1 MEDTIGLKDELANEV
16 SDIFRLRWEER
27 DGYVVPED
35 SAVKLSNDGVNI
47 EGTVLYADM
56 ADSTKLVEA
65 ESKTFAA
72 EIYKTFL
79 RCAAKITISEGGT
92 VTAYDGDRVM
102 AVFLGESKNTS
113 AVRAAFKINWAVQN
127 ILTPAMKS
135 VYKSTNYVP
144 KHVVGID
151 SSPLFVARTGVRG
164 ANDLVWVGSAAN
176 YAAKLTSLPDSY
188 RTYITERVYKIMH
201 ESARLS
207 QGVSMWAALSW
218 NFNNS
223 TIYGSTYWWG
233 ID

>member
-1 MEDTIGLKDELANEV
+1 MSLKDELVKEI
-16 SDIFRLRWEER
+16 SEIFRSPWEER
-27 DGYVVPED
+27 DGSVVPEY
-35 SAVKLSNDGVNI
+35 SAVKLSNDGVNL

-56 ADSTKLVEA
+56 ADSTKLVEVK
-65 ESKTFAA
+65 SKTFAA

-79 RCAAKITISEGGT
+79 RCAAKIIISEGGA

-102 AVFLGESKNTS
+102 AVFLGDSKNTT
-113 AVRAAFKINWAVQN
+113 AVRAALKIYWAVEN

-135 VYKSTNYVP
+135 VYKDGDYVP

-151 SSPLFVARTGVRG
+151 SSKLFVARTGVRG
-164 ANDLVWVGSAAN
+164 ANDLVWVGTAAN
-176 YAAKLTSLPDSY
+176 YAAKLTALPHSY
-188 RTYITERVYKIMH
+188 RTYITGGVYGSMH

-207 QGVSMWAALSW
+207 QGVSMWVPQPW

-223 TIYGSTYWWG
+223 TIYGSTYWWR